1 LKAELAGRLLAE
13 QQNVQRAATELDEIE
28 STSRDALT
36 EIRRTI
42 LGDCTETMDAEF
54 ERARA
59 TLRTA
64 GIDVECRREALYLDS
79 MHEGILGL
87 ALREA
92 VTNIVRH
99 AAARK
104 CSIHLHHIQNAY
116 VLEVQ
121 DDGHGGNGGEGF
133 GLRGMRERIEAM
145 GGSVLRE
152 ISAGTRLTVRLP
164 AASLPT

>member
-1 LKAELAGRLLAE
+1 MIFTVFVVFFPLEQIRRGPLGPLAE
-13 QQNVQRAATELDEIE
+13 I
-28 STSRDALT
+28 
-36 EIRRTI
+36 
-42 LGDCTETMDAEF
+42 

-64 GIDVECRREALYLDS
+64 GIAVECQCEAVALGT

-99 AAARK
+99 ARAST
-104 CSIHLHHIQNAY
+104 CSIRLQQQYNAY

-121 DDGHGGNGGEGF
+121 DDGRGGGSEGEGL
-133 GLRGMRERIEAM
+133 GLRGMRERIEAL
-145 GGSVLRE
+145 GGSVLRD
-152 ISAGTRLTVRLP
+152 ISSGTRLTVRLP
-164 AASLPT
+164 T